1 MSVPHLDARILGG
14 ESVLLFGPFASITTK
29 FLKEGSIFDLFGSL
43 KSGNFKPMLSVA
55 RDNLPLMRY
64 LVGEAMKSH
73 KDRVGALREFFGNAR
88 ENGWELASA
97 GQRVQIIKDCDKKGG
112 KLEFGTEIVTAQD
125 GTLATLLGASPGA
138 STSVQAM
145 IEVIER
151 CFKPRMKSAEWQRK
165 MREMIP
171 SYGSSLDDDV
181 PLLHA
186 VRKRTLETLR
196 LERKG

>member
-1 MSVPHLDARILGG
+1 
-14 ESVLLFGPFASITTK
+14 
-29 FLKEGSIFDLFGSL
+29 
-43 KSGNFKPMLSVA
+43 
-55 RDNLPLMRY
+55 MRY
-64 LVGEAMKSH
+64 LIGEAMKSH
-73 KDRVGALREFFGNAR
+73 KDRVGALRDFFGNAR

-151 CFKPRMKSAEWQRK
+151 CFKPRMKSAEWQCK

-186 VRKRTLETLR
+186 VRQRTLKTLR